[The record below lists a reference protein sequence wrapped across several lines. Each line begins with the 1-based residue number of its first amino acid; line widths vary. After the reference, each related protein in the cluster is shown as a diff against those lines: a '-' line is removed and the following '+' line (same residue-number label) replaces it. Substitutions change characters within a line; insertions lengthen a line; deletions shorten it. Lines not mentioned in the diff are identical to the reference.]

1 MRRKSISADPAV
13 RVATLGIAVDNVVE
27 VGTLIK
33 AGFRYEALARFHS
46 VSRLP
51 LDVIIHA
58 VRIPPRT
65 LARRKAAGRLSRDE
79 SERLLRL
86 AGVFESAVRLF
97 EGDVDAARTWLQ
109 APARAFGGKTPL
121 AVAETEIGAREVED
135 LVGRLEHGVFS

>member
-1 MRRKSISADPAV
+1 MRRRTSLFEPAV
-13 RVATLGIAVDNVVE
+13 RGATLGIAIDNIVQA
-27 VGTLIK
+27 GKLIK
-33 AGFRYEALARFHS
+33 SGFPYAALARFHT
-46 VSRLP
+46 VSHLP

-58 VRIPPRT
+58 VQIPRRT

-86 AGVFESAVRLF
+86 AGVFESAVKLF

-109 APARAFGGKTPL
+109 SPARAFGGDTPL